1 MKKLIVN
8 TLLIILAVYMF
19 FMLITPVC
27 NCTLKTQL
35 EISDFEFKGKDGK
48 QSEKVFKGSL
58 GACEYGLCR
67 GQAEYETYIIQPG
80 DTLWEICEEK
90 FPDEDPRKV
99 IYEIKKINGLGTSE
113 IRAFQKI
120 EVPKEI

>member
-8 TLLIILAVYMF
+8 TLLIILAIYLF
-19 FMLITPVC
+19 FMLITPA
-27 NCTLKTQL
+27 T
-35 EISDFEFKGKDGK
+35 S
-48 QSEKVFKGSL
+48 
-58 GACEYGLCR
+58 
-67 GQAEYETYIIQPG
+67 GQAECETYIIQPG

-99 IYEIKKINGLGTSE
+99 IYEIKKINGMETSE

-120 EVPKEI
+120 EVPKGI

>member
-8 TLLIILAVYMF
+8 TLLIILAIYLF
-19 FMLITPVC
+19 FMLITPAISG
-27 NCTLKTQL
+27 KT
-35 EISDFEFKGKDGK
+35 
-48 QSEKVFKGSL
+48 
-58 GACEYGLCR
+58 
-67 GQAEYETYIIQPG
+67 EYETYIIQPG

-99 IYEIKKINGLGTSE
+99 IYEIKKINGMGTSE

-120 EVPKEI
+120 EVPRGI

>member
-8 TLLIILAVYMF
+8 TLLIILAIYLF
-19 FMLITPVC
+19 FMLITPAISG
-27 NCTLKTQL
+27 KT
-35 EISDFEFKGKDGK
+35 E
-48 QSEKVFKGSL
+48 
-58 GACEYGLCR
+58 C
-67 GQAEYETYIIQPG
+67 ETYIVQPG

-120 EVPKEI
+120 EIPEEM

>member
-8 TLLIILAVYMF
+8 TLLIILAIYLF
-19 FMLITPVC
+19 FMLITPAISG
-27 NCTLKTQL
+27 KT
-35 EISDFEFKGKDGK
+35 E
-48 QSEKVFKGSL
+48 
-58 GACEYGLCR
+58 C
-67 GQAEYETYIIQPG
+67 ETYIVQPG

-99 IYEIKKINGLGTSE
+99 IYEIKKINGMETSE

-120 EVPKEI
+120 EIPEEM